1 MYYRIG
7 DKREIEELKN
17 RMANI
22 DYNIVNINTEKYSML
37 LLTSKDNLLTNTA
50 FNIIKKK
57 WLLFYFFSFFKFST
71 YGNSFVIP
79 L

>member
-7 DKREIEELKN
+7 DKMEIEELKN
-17 RMANI
+17 RMENI

-50 FNIIKKK
+50 FNIIKKIG
-57 WLLFYFFSFFKFST
+57 YKFIGVKINENKKT
-71 YGNSFVIP
+71 EAIFIKN

>member
-1 MYYRIG
+1 M
-7 DKREIEELKN
+7 EIEELKN
-17 RMANI
+17 RMENI

-50 FNIIKKK
+50 FNIIKKIG
-57 WLLFYFFSFFKFST
+57 YKFIGVKINENKKT
-71 YGNSFVIP
+71 EAIFIKN